1 MKYIS
6 LSLALSIALV
16 GCQNTPSSQQ
26 VNNNTNKNAAKPSD
40 IHRLLIKELQT
51 GNVKAANQVKT
62 DNNVPKYIADKS
74 LQIEYVNVWDR
85 IKNNLSLD
93 IPINENVIKHRNI
106 YLKNPNAL
114 NNLLKRAEP
123 FLFYIV
129 EKLDENDIPL
139 EIALLPLVES
149 AFSPHARSSAN
160 ASGLWQFVSATGKQ
174 FGLQQNWWYDG
185 RRDVVASTDS
195 AIEYLK
201 YLHKFFDGD
210 WMLALAAYNS
220 GEGRVQRAV
229 RKNARKNRPTHY
241 WELELPKETRD
252 YVPKLLAVIDIIQHS
267 EKYKIAL
274 HPIANKKVVGIVDV
288 GSQID
293 LSVAANLA
301 NLPLNKFK
309 ALNPGFNQWATD
321 PNFSTRFLLPN
332 DNITIFN
339 ERMALLPEADRMVWQ
354 RYQIKQ
360 GDSLGRIAQKFHLD
374 IKLIKT
380 INKLSSNKIRAG
392 KHLLIPVASKNGNY
406 VINDSPYTSQ
416 INPDQALPKKPKSTT
431 RKTINT
437 KRVHTIRSGDTL
449 WEISKAYNVSTKK
462 IAKWNKISTKS
473 TLKLGQK
480 LIIWN
485 TSLSPASNSI
495 TYKVKRGD
503 SFARIANKFN
513 VSIKNIEMWNNLTR
527 KEYLQPGQKLII
539 DVDSNG

>member
-26 VNNNTNKNAAKPSD
+26 VNNNIDKKEAKPSD

-51 GNVKAANQVKT
+51 GNIETLKQVKT
-62 DNNVPKYIADKS
+62 DNKLPKYIADKS
-74 LQIEYVNVWDR
+74 LQTEYVNVWDR
-85 IKNNLSLD
+85 IKDNLTLD

-106 YLKNPNAL
+106 YLKNPTAL

-129 EKLDENDIPL
+129 EKLDENYIPL

-149 AFSPHARSSAN
+149 AFNPHARSSAN
-160 ASGLWQFVSATGKQ
+160 ASGLWQFVAATGKQ

-195 AIEYLK
+195 AVEYLK
-201 YLHKFFDGD
+201 YLHTFFDGD

-229 RKNARKNRPTHY
+229 RKNVRKNRPSHY

-267 EKYKIAL
+267 EKYKINL
-274 HPIANKKVVGIVDV
+274 HPIANKKVVGIVDI

-301 NLPLNKFK
+301 NLPLSKFK

-339 ERMALLPEADRMVWQ
+339 ERMALLPQADRMVWQ

-360 GDSLGRIAQKFHLD
+360 GDSLGIIAQKFHLNV
-374 IKLIKT
+374 KLIKT
-380 INKLSSNKIRAG
+380 INKLPNNKIRAG

-406 VINDSPYTSQ
+406 VITDLPYKTKKSPEQ
-416 INPDQALPKKPKSTT
+416 VLPESAKSITKKTAKA
-431 RKTINT
+431 

-449 WEISKAYNVSTKK
+449 WEISKAYNVSAKQ

-480 LIIWN
+480 LVIWK
-485 TSLSPASNSI
+485 TSTSPTFNSI

-513 VSIKNIEMWNNLTR
+513 VSIKNIEMWNDLTR

-539 DVDSNG
+539 DVDTNG